1 MTEHVSNPDELTA
14 QAGSDSNE
22 GLGDW
27 MEYPGVPPDDGT
39 YLARMDED
47 DDESEYEVRIVKSG
61 SVFDVTGRKKIVWN
75 LQWKRI
81 A

>member
-1 MTEHVSNPDELTA
+1 MDNQEKDEKPVQVASELN
-14 QAGSDSNE
+14 DR
-22 GLGDW
+22 LGDW
-27 MEYPGVPPDDGT
+27 VEYPGVPPVEGT

-47 DDESEYEVRIVKSG
+47 DDESGYEVRIVKSG
-61 SVFDVTGRKKIVWN
+61 SVFDITGRKKIVWN